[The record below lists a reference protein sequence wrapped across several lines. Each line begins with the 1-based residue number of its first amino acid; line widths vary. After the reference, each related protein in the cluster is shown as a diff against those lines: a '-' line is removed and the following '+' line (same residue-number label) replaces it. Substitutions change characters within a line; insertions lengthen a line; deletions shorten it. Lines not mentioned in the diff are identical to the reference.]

1 MGKLYGNPFDYNFNN
16 QHFGGYGYG
25 QGLSAGQLG
34 SPVQAAPTP
43 APEYQYAIRAQYG
56 SFIKLDPSRTF
67 WFGRDI
73 NDASLFPT
81 ATLAEAAVKYRNN
94 QMLEIGFSRRE
105 PFVIVPVKV
114 TTTKTPVTT
123 YKTTVTRELA

>member
-43 APEYQYAIRAQYG
+43 APEYQYAIRGRYG
-56 SFIKLDPSRTF
+56 SFIQLDKSRTF
-67 WFGRDI
+67 GFGRSLD
-73 NDASLFPT
+73 DASLFPT
-81 ATLAEAAVKYRNN
+81 ATAAEEAIAYRNSKMSIFID
-94 QMLEIGFSRRE
+94 QFI
-105 PFVIVPVKV
+105 VVPVKI
-114 TTTKTPVTT
+114 TTTKTPVLTVLT
-123 YKTTVTRELA
+123 YKTVVARELA